1 VDPRLEKEFLE
12 HLETNRK
19 IIHKVCFIYC
29 RNRSD
34 INDMYQEIVLQLW
47 KSYPSFKGK
56 SALSTWI
63 YRVALN
69 TAITATRNSVILV
82 KTEEAPEIADD
93 YESMMDLSEDT
104 RLLYKAIS
112 KLERIEKAII
122 LLWLD
127 DRSYKD
133 ISDTIGITVKN
144 VSVKITRIKVKLAT
158 ILKNL
163 Q

>member
-1 VDPRLEKEFLE
+1 MDPSLEKEFLE
-12 HLETNRK
+12 HLEANRK

-47 KSYPSFKGK
+47 KSYPSFKGN

-69 TAITATRNSVILV
+69 TAITATRKSVMLV
-82 KTEEAPEIADD
+82 ETDYVQEMADD

-133 ISDTIGITVKN
+133 ISDTIGISVKN
-144 VSVKITRIKVKLAT
+144 VSVKITRIKVKLAN

>member
-1 VDPRLEKEFLE
+1 MYSQQEKEFLE
-12 HLETNRK
+12 HLEKSNR
-19 IIHKVCFIYC
+19 IIYKVCFIYC

-47 KSYPSFKGK
+47 KSYPAFKGK

-69 TAITATRNSVILV
+69 TAITHIRKPAVIFE
-82 KTEEAPEIADD
+82 TEEVPEIACD
-93 YESMMDLSEDT
+93 YESIADLSEDT
-104 RLLYKAIS
+104 KLLYKAIS
-112 KLERIEKAII
+112 NLDRIEKAII
-122 LLWLD
+122 LLWLE
-127 DRSYKD
+127 DRSYKE
-133 ISDTIGITVKN
+133 ISETTGISVKY
-144 VSVKITRIKVKLAT
+144 VSVKITRIKVKLAS

>member
-1 VDPRLEKEFLE
+1 VDPSLEKEFLE
-12 HLETNRK
+12 HLEANRK

-47 KSYPSFKGK
+47 KSYPSFKGN

-69 TAITATRNSVILV
+69 TAITATRKSVMLV
-82 KTEEAPEIADD
+82 ETDYVQEMADD

-127 DRSYKD
+127 DKSYKD
-133 ISDTIGITVKN
+133 ISDTIGISVKN
-144 VSVKITRIKVKLAT
+144 VSVKITRIKVKLAN